1 MKDNS
6 YYISNRSMKGNNDG
20 AYRENSK
27 KAHYSYKSHSLYV
40 LLMTLSILSLFL
52 ISNILT
58 LPSETI
64 LMFAS
69 SGQDEDDDEE
79 ENNTGSSLGDSD
91 ESEII
96 DEDTLLPY
104 NNSEYGIRMNY
115 PSEWSYQEV
124 QAPTDATIIPIVNM
138 FPPISDDPN
147 AVTFLQIGI
156 EELETPFSIDEYSRS
171 IINGYRENRL
181 NFDLVSSNTGNT
193 LSGLPTYEIV
203 FTDSANG
210 TDRKL
215 MEVGAL
221 DSDHNRVY
229 YLLFNTEE
237 SRYDLFVPA
246 LESMIDSF
254 QLFSIGEVSVINGN
268 VNNDT
273 ISDTISNGTIQDGST
288 TTTTT
293 TVPLFSMPQNGTD
306 ISASSI
312 QSNDMLVYENSTY
325 GISLLYPATWKYSDP
340 VKSPEERTVFIT
352 LFEPMAESGAAYL
365 GIARD
370 VFNVNETLDT
380 YLAEVIQSYRGNTLN
395 FTLISTAMSPDLNSP
410 PQLAGNPAYSLLYSH
425 SDPGTGDMLLTEE
438 IGTIVPGTNF
448 AYYFYYTADIPSYNN
463 YIADALSIIDS
474 LEIHLTNLNVTES
487 EETNIFDILESLE
500 SGEI

>member
-1 MKDNS
+1 
-6 YYISNRSMKGNNDG
+6 
-20 AYRENSK
+20 
-27 KAHYSYKSHSLYV
+27 
-40 LLMTLSILSLFL
+40 
-52 ISNILT
+52 
-58 LPSETI
+58 
-64 LMFAS
+64 MFAS

-79 ENNTGSSLGDSD
+79 EEEANNTGISLGDND
-91 ESEII
+91 KSEII
-96 DEDTLLPY
+96 DEDSFLPY

-115 PSEWSYQEV
+115 PSDWSYQEV
-124 QAPTDATIIPIVNM
+124 QVPTDATIIPIVNM
-138 FPPISDDPN
+138 FPSISDDPN

-171 IINGYRENRL
+171 IINGYRESRL

-221 DSDHNRVY
+221 DSDNNRVY

-254 QLFSIGEVSVINGN
+254 QLSSIGEVSVINGN

-273 ISDTISNGTIQDGST
+273 ISNGTTQDGST
-288 TTTTT
+288 TTITT
-293 TVPLFSMPQNGTD
+293 TVPSLSMSQNNTD
-306 ISASSI
+306 ISSSSI

-325 GISLLYPATWKYSDP
+325 GISLLYPTTWKYSDP
-340 VKSPEERTVFIT
+340 VISPEERTVFIT

-425 SDPGTGDMLLTEE
+425 IDPGTGDMLLTEE
-438 IGTIVPGTNF
+438 IGTIIPGTNF
-448 AYYFYYTADIPSYNN
+448 AYYFYYTADIPSYNS

>member
-1 MKDNS
+1 MKDNN
-6 YYISNRSMKGNNDG
+6 YYLFNRSMKGNNDG
-20 AYRENSK
+20 IYRENFRK
-27 KAHYSYKSHSLYV
+27 VHYSYKSHSLYV
-40 LLMTLSILSLFL
+40 LLMTISILSLFL

-79 ENNTGSSLGDSD
+79 EEENNTGISLGDSD

-96 DEDTLLPY
+96 DEDSFLPY

-115 PSEWSYQEV
+115 PSDWSYQEV

-171 IINGYRENRL
+171 IINGYRESRL
-181 NFDLVSSNTGNT
+181 NFDLVSSNTGNS

-221 DSDHNRVY
+221 DSDNNRVY

-254 QLFSIGEVSVINGN
+254 QLSSIGEVSVISGN

-273 ISDTISNGTIQDGST
+273 ISNGTTQDGSA

-293 TVPLFSMPQNGTD
+293 TVPSLSMSQNNTD
-306 ISASSI
+306 ISLSSI

-325 GISLLYPATWKYSDP
+325 GISLLYPTTWKYSDP
-340 VKSPEERTVFIT
+340 VISPEERTVFIT

-425 SDPGTGDMLLTEE
+425 IDPGTGDMLLTEE
-438 IGTIVPGTNF
+438 IGTIIPGTNF
-448 AYYFYYTADIPSYNN
+448 AYYFYYTADIPSYNS

>member
-1 MKDNS
+1 
-6 YYISNRSMKGNNDG
+6 
-20 AYRENSK
+20 
-27 KAHYSYKSHSLYV
+27 
-40 LLMTLSILSLFL
+40 
-52 ISNILT
+52 
-58 LPSETI
+58 
-64 LMFAS
+64 
-69 SGQDEDDDEE
+69 
-79 ENNTGSSLGDSD
+79 
-91 ESEII
+91 
-96 DEDTLLPY
+96 
-104 NNSEYGIRMNY
+104 
-115 PSEWSYQEV
+115 
-124 QAPTDATIIPIVNM
+124 
-138 FPPISDDPN
+138 
-147 AVTFLQIGI
+147 
-156 EELETPFSIDEYSRS
+156 
-171 IINGYRENRL
+171 L

-221 DSDHNRVY
+221 DSDNNRVY

-254 QLFSIGEVSVINGN
+254 QLSSISEVRVINGN

-273 ISDTISNGTIQDGST
+273 ISNGTTQDGLT

-293 TVPLFSMPQNGTD
+293 TVPSLSMSQNNTD
-306 ISASSI
+306 ISSSSI

-325 GISLLYPATWKYSDP
+325 GISLLYPTTWKYSDP
-340 VKSPEERTVFIT
+340 VISPEERTVFIT

-425 SDPGTGDMLLTEE
+425 IDPGTGDMLLTEE
-438 IGTIVPGTNF
+438 IGTIIPGTNF
-448 AYYFYYTADIPSYNN
+448 AYYFYYTADIPSYNS
-463 YIADALSIIDS
+463 YIADAPSIIDS

>member
-20 AYRENSK
+20 AYRENFRK
-27 KAHYSYKSHSLYV
+27 VHYSYKSHSLYV
-40 LLMTLSILSLFL
+40 MLMTPSILSLFL

-58 LPSETI
+58 LPSETM

-69 SGQDEDDDEE
+69 SGQGEDDDEE
-79 ENNTGSSLGDSD
+79 EEEENNTGISLGDSD

-96 DEDTLLPY
+96 DEDSFLPY

-115 PSEWSYQEV
+115 PSDWSYQEV

-171 IINGYRENRL
+171 IINGYRESRL

-221 DSDHNRVY
+221 DSDNNKVY

-254 QLFSIGEVSVINGN
+254 QLSSIGEVSVINGN

-273 ISDTISNGTIQDGST
+273 ISNGTTQDGST

-293 TVPLFSMPQNGTD
+293 TVPSLSMSQNNTD
-306 ISASSI
+306 ISSSSI

-380 YLAEVIQSYRGNTLN
+380 YLAEVIQSL
-395 FTLISTAMSPDLNSP
+395 
-410 PQLAGNPAYSLLYSH
+410 
-425 SDPGTGDMLLTEE
+425 
-438 IGTIVPGTNF
+438 
-448 AYYFYYTADIPSYNN
+448 
-463 YIADALSIIDS
+463 
-474 LEIHLTNLNVTES
+474 
-487 EETNIFDILESLE
+487 
-500 SGEI
+500 

>member
-1 MKDNS
+1 MKDNN
-6 YYISNRSMKGNNDG
+6 YYLFNRSMKGNNDG
-20 AYRENSK
+20 VYRENFRK
-27 KAHYSYKSHSLYV
+27 VHYSYKSHSLYV
-40 LLMTLSILSLFL
+40 LLMTIGILSLFL

-79 ENNTGSSLGDSD
+79 EEENNTGISLGDSD

-96 DEDTLLPY
+96 DEDSFLPY

-115 PSEWSYQEV
+115 PSDWSYQEV
-124 QAPTDATIIPIVNM
+124 QAHTDATIIPIVNM
-138 FPPISDDPN
+138 FLPISDDPN

-156 EELETPFSIDEYSRS
+156 EKLETPFSIDEYSRS
-171 IINGYRENRL
+171 IINGYRESRL

-215 MEVGAL
+215 MGVGAL
-221 DSDHNRVY
+221 DSDNNRVY

-254 QLFSIGEVSVINGN
+254 QLSSIGEVSVINGN

-273 ISDTISNGTIQDGST
+273 ISNGTTQDGST

-293 TVPLFSMPQNGTD
+293 TVPSLSMSQNNTD
-306 ISASSI
+306 ISSSSI

-325 GISLLYPATWKYSDP
+325 GISLLYPTTWKYSDP
-340 VKSPEERTVFIT
+340 VIFPEERTVFIT

-425 SDPGTGDMLLTEE
+425 IDPGTGDMLLTEE

-448 AYYFYYTADIPSYNN
+448 AYYFYYTADIPSYNS